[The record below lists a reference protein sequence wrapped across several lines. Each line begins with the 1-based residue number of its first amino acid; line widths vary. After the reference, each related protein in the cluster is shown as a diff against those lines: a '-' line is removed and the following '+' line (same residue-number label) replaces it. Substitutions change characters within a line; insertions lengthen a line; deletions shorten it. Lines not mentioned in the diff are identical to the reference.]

1 MHFCIKQLRSEAG
14 EQHALAGT
22 EKISDAELAKRRGE
36 PPLKPKT
43 AQKPADEN
51 LFSEQ
56 NNLFSEQNNLFS
68 EQNKQ
73 TDLVD
78 QLTAEAAKPEA

>member
-36 PPLKPKT
+36 PLLKPKT
-43 AQKPADEN
+43 EQKPADEN
-51 LFSEQ
+51 LF
-56 NNLFSEQNNLFS
+56 L

-73 TDLVD
+73 TDLAD
-78 QLTAEAAKPEA
+78 QLTAEAAKPEV

>member
-1 MHFCIKQLRSEAG
+1 MGRESLVHFCIKQLRSEAG

-56 NNLFSEQNNLFS
+56 NNLFSEQN
-68 EQNKQ
+68 KQ

>member
-14 EQHALAGT
+14 EQHVLAGT

-56 NNLFSEQNNLFS
+56 N
-68 EQNKQ
+68 KQ

>member
-1 MHFCIKQLRSEAG
+1 VHFRIKQLRSETG

-51 LFSEQ
+51 LFSER
-56 NNLFSEQNNLFS
+56 
-68 EQNKQ
+68 NKQ
-73 TDLVD
+73 IDLVD

>member
-1 MHFCIKQLRSEAG
+1 VHFCIKQLRSEAG

-22 EKISDAELAKRRGE
+22 EKTSDAELAKRRGE
-36 PPLKPKT
+36 PLLKPKT
-43 AQKPADEN
+43 EQKPADEN
-51 LFSEQ
+51 LF
-56 NNLFSEQNNLFS
+56 L

>member
-14 EQHALAGT
+14 EQRVLAGT
-22 EKISDAELAKRRGE
+22 EKISDAELAERRGE
-36 PPLKPKT
+36 QPLKPKT
-43 AQKPADEN
+43 AQKPTEKG
-51 LFSEQ
+51 
-56 NNLFSEQNNLFS
+56 LFS